1 MTTFEE
7 QAELDEERAEAAR
20 IAAENGPLC
29 GTCFD
34 DGVVDGPS
42 GEVSC
47 PNCGGRSVGFQW

>member
-7 QAELDEERAEAAR
+7 QAERDEEAVEARHQAAD
-20 IAAENGPLC
+20 IAPRC

-47 PNCGGRSVGFQW
+47 PVCGGRSVGFDW